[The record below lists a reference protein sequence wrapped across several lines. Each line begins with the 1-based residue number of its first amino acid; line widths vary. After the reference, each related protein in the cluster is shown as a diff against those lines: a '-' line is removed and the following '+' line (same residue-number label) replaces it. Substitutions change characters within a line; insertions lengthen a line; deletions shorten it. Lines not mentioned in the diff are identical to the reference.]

1 MGWPEQLRWWS
12 GRKKIWFAVLRVP
25 WFVQDMHMESKRSM
39 SDGRLPVQK
48 KEYSLSQELD
58 GGVVLHSTGLS
69 EDSIT
74 LERSLCLGRTENEWI
89 LRSLL
94 QTLQQMPA
102 TRLRVGTESTPTL
115 ADTSH
120 VHQEPTGD

>member
-1 MGWPEQLRWWS
+1 
-12 GRKKIWFAVLRVP
+12 
-25 WFVQDMHMESKRSM
+25 M
-39 SDGRLPVQK
+39 SAGRLLAQN
-48 KEYSLSQELD
+48 KEWSLGQELD
-58 GGVVLHSTGLS
+58 GSVVLHSTGLS
-69 EDSIT
+69 EGFIT

-102 TRLRVGTESTPTL
+102 QRLRVGTGSTPTL

-120 VHQEPTGD
+120 VNQEPIGD